1 MTHLTYRSIWGL
13 DVMFLK
19 PSIRRFCSFVRPNAL
34 PELPGTM
41 SAWQICG
48 YNGFESLKLVNTVEM
63 PPLLQPNDVLVK
75 VKAASV
81 NSLDVMMAEGYGQ
94 QIFEKFNQ
102 MKPSVIRH
110 LNNHGNFLPLTLGR
124 DFAGVVQAVS
134 GDVKRIKPGDEVM
147 GTIPPPLPGSHAEY
161 LVTSA
166 CNMKLKPENLT
177 MEEAASIPYAGLT
190 AWSALNITAELC
202 VGSKGKKVLVL
213 GATGGVG
220 TIAIQLLK
228 NLGTLVFSTG
238 SSEAIPFLLQLGSDF
253 AVDYTSPEAD
263 SELEQFGG
271 FDVILDCTGRTEK
284 FSYSLLKPWANAKY
298 VTLSPPTLR
307 NFDDHGLIGGLM
319 KNGLDLLAANST
331 AIIEGKTLRWAYF
344 IPSST
349 ALTQIVD
356 LARQKKLVPSIDS
369 VFPYDQLPE
378 AYAKMKGG
386 HKCGKIIVKI
396 TQIVGHYWLRFSA
409 I

>member
-1 MTHLTYRSIWGL
+1 
-13 DVMFLK
+13 MFLK

-81 NSLDVMMAEGYGQ
+81 NSLDVMMAGIYSYFQNDFQFAFNQPSVHLLFAEGYGQ

-102 MKPSVIRH
+102 MKPSVIRQ
-110 LNNHGNFLPLTLGR
+110 LNNHSNFLPLTLGR

-134 GDVKRIKPGDEVM
+134 GDVKKIKPGDEVM

-228 NLGTLVFSTG
+228 NLGTLV
-238 SSEAIPFLLQLGSDF
+238 
-253 AVDYTSPEAD
+253 
-263 SELEQFGG
+263 
-271 FDVILDCTGRTEK
+271 
-284 FSYSLLKPWANAKY
+284 
-298 VTLSPPTLR
+298 
-307 NFDDHGLIGGLM
+307 
-319 KNGLDLLAANST
+319 
-331 AIIEGKTLRWAYF
+331 
-344 IPSST
+344 
-349 ALTQIVD
+349 
-356 LARQKKLVPSIDS
+356 
-369 VFPYDQLPE
+369 
-378 AYAKMKGG
+378 
-386 HKCGKIIVKI
+386 
-396 TQIVGHYWLRFSA
+396 
-409 I
+409 